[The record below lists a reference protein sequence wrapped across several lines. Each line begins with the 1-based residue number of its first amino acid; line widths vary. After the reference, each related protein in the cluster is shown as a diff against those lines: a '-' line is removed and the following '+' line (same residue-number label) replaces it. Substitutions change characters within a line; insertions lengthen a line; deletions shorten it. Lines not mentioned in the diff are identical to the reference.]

1 MKGLPQYLRGQSTEV
16 FIQKNQS
23 FITMAL
29 NDEGHKRWVAKN
41 KKTNPLVVKRG
52 LVRTK
57 G

>member
-1 MKGLPQYLRGQSTEV
+1 
-16 FIQKNQS
+16 
-23 FITMAL
+23 MAL

-52 LVRTK
+52 LVVRTK